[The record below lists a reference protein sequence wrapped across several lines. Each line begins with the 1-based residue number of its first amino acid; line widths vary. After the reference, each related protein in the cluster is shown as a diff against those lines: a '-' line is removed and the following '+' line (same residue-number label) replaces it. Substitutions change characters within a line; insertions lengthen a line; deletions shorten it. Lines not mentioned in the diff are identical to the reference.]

1 MTETFSAGRRR
12 AVFAAAVSGY
22 ILSQFYRSF
31 LTVIVD
37 ELTRDLAIGPREF
50 GALGAVWFLVFAVMQ
65 IPVGIWLDRFGPRRT
80 IVGMMGAAV
89 IGAVLFA
96 EARSF
101 PVALIAMGLIGF
113 GCAPILMGALYF
125 FARTETPAQ
134 FASLGSIFLGVGL
147 LGGLFAATP
156 LALLVQAMGWRAA
169 LHAIA
174 VVTLLSLALIAVV
187 LRDPPRAQVEA
198 EGSVLGGF
206 LTLLRVPGMVPFLL
220 MSIVITAEVW
230 TERSLWVG
238 PFFGEVYGLD
248 ALMRGHVILAMG
260 VAMTV
265 SALAAG
271 PIASALNAPK
281 AVTMVGTSVVA
292 AGFFA
297 LALWPGMPLLS
308 AVVIMLMIGLFGA
321 TYVVMIAH
329 ARSLMPTAL
338 IGRGITLINFL
349 SIGGTGV
356 LQLVSGMAVE
366 RAKGAG
372 LPPAEVYA
380 SMHLMFGV
388 LMFAGVVVY
397 VFAPSGRGK

>member
-1 MTETFSAGRRR
+1 MTVIFSPGRRR

-37 ELTRDLAIGPREF
+37 ELTRDLSIGPREF
-50 GALGAVWFLVFAVMQ
+50 GALGAVWFLVFAAMQ

-80 IVGMMGAAV
+80 MVGMMGAAV
-89 IGAVLFA
+89 LGAVVFA

-101 PVALIAMGLIGF
+101 PFALFAMGLIGF

-125 FARTETPAQ
+125 FARTETPAA
-134 FASLGSIFLGVGL
+134 FGSLGSIFLGVGL

-156 LALLVQAMGWRAA
+156 LALLVQAIGWRAA

-174 VVTLLSLALIAVV
+174 AVTFVSLVLIALV
-187 LRDPPRAQVEA
+187 LRDPPQAKNEA
-198 EGSVLGGF
+198 EGSVFNGF
-206 LTLLRVPGMVPFLL
+206 LTLLRAPGMVPFLL

-238 PFFGEVYGLD
+238 PFFGEVYALD
-248 ALMRGHVILAMG
+248 ALIRGHIIFGMG
-260 VAMTV
+260 VAMTI

-271 PIASALNAPK
+271 PIASALQAPK
-281 AVTMVGTSVVA
+281 LVTMVGTSVVA
-292 AGFFA
+292 AGFLI
-297 LALWPGMPLLS
+297 LALWPGMPLVS
-308 AVVIMLMIGLFGA
+308 AIIIMILIGLFGA

-329 ARSLMPTAL
+329 ARSLMPTSL

-366 RAKGAG
+366 RAKSAG
-372 LPPAEVYA
+372 LPAADVYA
-380 SMHLMFGV
+380 FMHALFGV
-388 LMFAGVVVY
+388 LMLAGVLVY
-397 VFAPSGRGK
+397 AFAPSGRRM